1 MVHKD
6 KNAIS
11 AAKTFTKGRR
21 ILLKLKITHYV
32 QKIRKYMIATKIS
45 RPSLAFPSFAVIDQQ
60 RPPLAR
66 MLKNFICKQPF
77 KG

>member
-45 RPSLAFPSFAVIDQQ
+45 QPDLAFPSSAVIDQQ
-60 RPPLAR
+60 RPPLAKKAQEFH
-66 MLKNFICKQPF
+66 LQTAL
-77 KG
+77 